1 MGKKQDNGLTN
12 TDILKK
18 GMIEAMESSLAIVT
32 TACKA
37 VGISRDTHYRWM
49 KEDEEYAAAIR
60 DLENVSLDFAES
72 KLMEK
77 IRGVTVSRKD
87 GSGLPVKTTDGQNV
101 YRVPPSDTAIIFYL
115 KTKGK
120 GRGYIEQSNIGIKGT
135 EETDPMEYVLPDGT
149 TIKM

>member
-1 MGKKQDNGLTN
+1 MAQRKKDHLTSS
-12 TDILKK
+12 DIQKK
-18 GMIEAMESSLAIVT
+18 AMLEAMEGSLAIVT

-49 KEDEEYAAAIR
+49 KEDPEYKAAIL

-77 IRGVTVSRKD
+77 IRGVVVTRKD
-87 GSGLPVKTTDGQNV
+87 GSGLPAKTTDGQTV

-120 GRGYIEQSNIGIKGT
+120 ARGYIEQSNIGFKGNDP
-135 EETDPMEYVLPDGT
+135 EEMMEYVLPDGT
-149 TIKM
+149 VLKM